1 MPPAAPGNKFAIRLA
16 RLPRP
21 ANIRPMP
28 SQAGIPLLQIDAFA
42 AEPFT
47 GNPAAVCLPATEPPA
62 GWMQQVAAEMNLS
75 ETAFAWPSGN
85 GFGLRWFTPV
95 AEVDLC
101 GHATLATAHALW
113 ETGRLAKGEPARFT
127 TRSGELTASQ
137 AGEAIQLDFPAV
149 PAEACPAG
157 GLAGALGSEII
168 WCGKNRTDFIVQ
180 LPSAEAVRRCA
191 PDFPR
196 LTKLETR
203 GVIVTAEADDDRT
216 DFISRFFCPAL
227 GIDED
232 PVTGSAHC
240 CLAPFWAERLGRDT
254 LVGFQTSKRGGF
266 VRCTLA
272 GERVLLG
279 GRAVTIFSGIMS
291 APPPGA

>member
-1 MPPAAPGNKFAIRLA
+1 
-16 RLPRP
+16 
-21 ANIRPMP
+21 MP

-62 GWMQQVAAEMNLS
+62 SWMQQVAAEMNLS
-75 ETAFAWPSGN
+75 ETAFAWPSGD
-85 GFGLRWFTPV
+85 GFGLRWFTPL

-113 ETGRLAKGEPARFT
+113 ETDRLAKGEPARFT

-149 PAEACPAG
+149 PAEACPVG

-168 WCGKNRTDFIVQ
+168 WCGKNRMDFMVQ

-196 LTKLETR
+196 VAKLETR
-203 GVIVTAEADDDRT
+203 GIIVTAEADEDRI
-216 DFISRFFCPAL
+216 DFISRFFCPAH

-240 CLAPFWAERLGRDT
+240 ALAPFWAECLGQET
-254 LVGFQTSKRGGF
+254 FVGFQASGRGGR
-266 VRCTLA
+266 VQCTLN
-272 GERVLLG
+272 GERVRLG
-279 GRAVTIFSGIMS
+279 GKAVTVLSGAMH
-291 APPPGA
+291 ALPPGT